1 MSQPDFFFALQRRIN
16 HFLELKLGQFI
27 RQDSRLRQA
36 MSYSL
41 LAEGKRI
48 RPLLVYSIAE
58 SINAPLAQADY
69 IAAAIESIHAYSLIH
84 DDLPAMDDDDLRRGV
99 KTCHIAFDEA
109 TAILAGDALH
119 SFAFELLGEIP
130 CQPEVTVKLSQIL
143 AKSIGA
149 NGMAGGQSLDLEAEG
164 KSLDLPQLQQIHA
177 AKTGALLEAC
187 VMMSSQLVDLETA
200 HRKGFNQFA
209 KHFGIAFQIVDDIL
223 DITADTATLGKPAK
237 SDQYNDKATYPKIMG
252 LSAAKETAHR
262 HIRECSEQLHN
273 LPYQSNKIQSL
284 TEYVLNRSF

>member
-1 MSQPDFFFALQRRIN
+1 MNCPDFFPPLQQRIDR
-16 HFLELKLGQFI
+16 FLRLKLEQLI
-27 RQDSRLRQA
+27 DQNSRLRQA

-58 SINAPLAQADY
+58 SINATPAQADH

-84 DDLPAMDDDDLRRGV
+84 DDLPAMDDDDLRRGI

-119 SFAFELLGEIP
+119 SFAFEIISQTP
-130 CQPEVTVKLSQIL
+130 CKPKIVVKLSQTL

-164 KSLDLPQLQQIHA
+164 KNLNLQQLQQIHA

-187 VMMSSQLVDLETA
+187 AIMCGQLVDLEKT
-200 HRKGFNQFA
+200 HRHHLNEFA

-223 DITADTATLGKPAK
+223 DITEDTKTLGKPAK
-237 SDQYNDKATYPKIMG
+237 SDQHNDKATYPKIMG
-252 LSAAKETAHR
+252 LAAAKQTAR
-262 HIRECSEQLHN
+262 QHIQQCIKHLQNIPCNSH
-273 LPYQSNKIQSL
+273 KIQQL
-284 TEYVLNRSF
+284 TQYVLNRSF